1 MTIYISGKITGTTD
15 YLNRF
20 KEAEQHLKKA
30 GHEVVNPAELN
41 QQFGTNRP
49 WEFYMR
55 NCIRWLIGCKAIYM
69 LKGWQDSKGASFER
83 EVAINTGITVI
94 EQEDDLDEWG

>member
-1 MTIYISGKITGTTD
+1 MTIYISGKITGTSD

-20 KEAEQHLKKA
+20 KEAEQHLAKA
-30 GHEVVNPAELN
+30 GHSIVNPAQLC

-55 NCIRWLIGCKAIYM
+55 NCIRWLIGCNAIYM
-69 LKGWQDSKGASFER
+69 LKGWQDSKGARFER
-83 EVAINTGITVI
+83 EVAINTGMIVI
-94 EQEDDLDEWG
+94 EEEQER

>member
-1 MTIYISGKITGTTD
+1 MIIYISGKITGTTD

-20 KEAEQHLKKA
+20 REAQQRLEKQ
-30 GHEVVNPAELN
+30 GHEVVNPAQLC

-69 LKGWQDSKGASFER
+69 LKGWQDSKGAKFER
-83 EVAINTGITVI
+83 EVAINTGMIVI
-94 EQEDDLDEWG
+94 DEEGMV

>member
-30 GHEVVNPAELN
+30 GHEVINPAELN
-41 QQFGTNRP
+41 LQFGTNRA
-49 WEFYMR
+49 WQR
-55 NCIRWLIGCKAIYM
+55 DASI
-69 LKGWQDSKGASFER
+69 LKDK
-83 EVAINTGITVI
+83 
-94 EQEDDLDEWG
+94 EDQTNG